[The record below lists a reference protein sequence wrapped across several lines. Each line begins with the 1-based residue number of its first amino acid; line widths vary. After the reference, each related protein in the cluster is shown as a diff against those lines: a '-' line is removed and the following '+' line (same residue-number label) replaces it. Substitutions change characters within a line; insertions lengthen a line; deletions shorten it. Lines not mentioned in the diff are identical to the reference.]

1 MELLPLDKFQDF
13 VGKSSWSLAHGG
25 DVIDIYEGN
34 KNPDLNLSISLR
46 KNEIAIQQELTDLS
60 TAHISSLPKRL
71 VKTRLGK

>member
-13 VGKSSWSLAHGG
+13 VGKSQYLAHGG
-25 DVIDIYEGN
+25 DLIDIYERN

-46 KNEIAIQQELTDLS
+46 KNEIAIQQELIDSS
-60 TAHISSLPKRL
+60 TAHISSLPKSL